1 MEVAIVGLG
10 CRFPQ
15 ARDPVSFWDL
25 VRDGRLAFSEIP
37 ASRFN
42 HAKVFYDS
50 SLRIPEK
57 AYISRGAYLPE
68 EDIREFGALHYGIA
82 PRRVQV
88 TDPQH
93 RLLVD
98 VVRAAVQD
106 AGWEKSGFPRE
117 RAGVFVGASVSEFK
131 EIALA
136 RIRAMQILDGQF
148 GRPVD
153 ASLAK
158 DLEGVFQDVVPLRA
172 FSMPGVLLNLNA
184 AIVSQTFDLGG
195 PSLSVDAA
203 CSSALVAVHQ
213 AVQGLRSGQIDVA
226 FAGGVYLN
234 FTPDPLVAFSR
245 IGAISR
251 SGECRPFDAS
261 ADGFVMGEGA
271 GIVVLKRR
279 EDAEKDG
286 DRIYALI
293 RGIACNNDGR
303 SEGPMTPRLEGQV
316 AVLRGAYRDAAVE
329 PASVG
334 YIEAHG
340 TATTVGD
347 VVEVSALDAL
357 FREQGWAPERGA
369 TTALGS
375 VKANFG
381 HTMSAAGVAGLIKA
395 TLAVHRG
402 VLPPQPSVV
411 TENPKL
417 GLGSGPFFLAR
428 EARPWQSE
436 GPRRAGVS
444 SFGFG
449 GTNVHAVLEEAK
461 APRRARS
468 RAPGT
473 RPRAEVFLVSAPTP
487 KLLARHARELAAA
500 VGDADLPSVARTLAS
515 RAPSDARLAVV
526 ADSVASLR
534 EKLLASADAIEARPD
549 GVGPLAPGCLFGR
562 GPFAGAKI
570 ALLFAGQGAQRVG
583 LLREAYQEVP
593 AFRDALDRLDDS
605 LGADLHQ
612 RIGGTLR
619 SFLYPAVPGPD
630 AERRLTET
638 QVCQPAMAAV
648 ALALNAF
655 LAKLGVHGDVFL
667 GHSLG
672 EFVAAA
678 AGGAMS
684 DEDCVRLVA
693 ERGLA
698 MMALPLADRG
708 AMLSAATDVATAREA
723 VRAASAHGTIAIANL
738 NHPAQTVLSGET
750 GAIGAAAQWL
760 EGRGIAVVRL
770 DVSHA
775 FHSPLVSGI
784 ADPMRSLV
792 EALPLRAPSGIVVSG
807 QRAAQYPSDLDS
819 IRQIFVDHAASPVD
833 FAGAL
838 RTAADLGARVF
849 LQVGAGS
856 TVVSFAKATVPAE
869 QRSVCAPLASR
880 DEDGL
885 ATLATAV
892 GSLWTA
898 GVSIEPL
905 ALFEGR
911 ETGLATLPPSPI
923 ETQPYWPIERTTRS
937 AEPIRAAAPAAA
949 EGDSM
954 PAKDQDG
961 LVALFREQVSVLQAH
976 ARILEQQTET
986 LRGRGITEA
995 GSSTPVPRPPLAIV
1009 PPPAVVPPAPERP
1022 AAQQEKAA
1030 AAPALPP
1037 PAPAPAHRVEEI
1049 AERVLAS
1056 VSRISAFPAGALR
1069 TSQTLGAELGFDS
1082 LMTVELDSDLQKAW
1096 PGIGSLP
1103 RNLLG
1108 PSTTIQDVIEHVK
1121 SALAAPT
1128 FATPSPLSAAL
1139 GAVAQAGPELFRFSP
1154 AVVAAPLPVVA
1165 PAENPV
1171 PAALLVTRDGHGI
1184 AEALARHLAS
1194 SGHSVVVA
1202 DLAAPASPARAAP
1215 DLGPRAWVCGG
1226 NDVVAEAAR
1235 VLGPA
1240 FGIVHFAGTVPGP
1253 RLDSADPA
1261 AWEPLLEA
1269 QRLARAQDG
1278 FFVAVTAQDGKLG
1291 TTNGTLLGAAIA
1303 GHAKALA
1310 RERTG
1315 EIVKAIDVTLEDS
1328 ADAIAKAIARE
1339 LRSGNAAPE
1348 VGLSGDERVEPD
1360 LTPARSGEEIA
1371 FDPGDVVLVT
1381 GGGRGVGAKL
1391 AVALSRSHASFVLC
1405 GRSPRDSRVD
1415 ETVRAIETAGGR
1427 ALYVQWDATQ
1437 PAGDVLEA
1445 ARKELGP
1452 FTALVHAAGVAEDGP
1467 ASGKDDAAM
1476 LRVLGPKVFGLAN
1489 ALVATARDP
1498 LRAAILVG
1506 SWAGRFG
1513 NSGQVDYSAANAA
1526 LSRAASLLPALRPGL
1541 RALALE
1547 LPPWDGTAMVERIPA
1562 FARATL
1568 AEQGVPFLDD
1578 AAGERAFLDAL
1589 RAGADGP
1596 VLIAQRRPSRRLAY
1610 QGHLAVSRS
1619 AQAYLEDHQ
1628 LAGQPV
1634 LPLSVALDLM
1644 ATAVVDA
1651 TGSLAAPLV
1660 VRDFQLR
1667 EPIRVPD
1674 AADLKLVASGEAGR
1688 ELQVGLFAHRAG
1700 ETRPPSRRPS
1710 YTGFVMAGGDPAP
1723 ALAAARPAPPA
1734 TSAPDLPLSLAEFY
1748 ASYLFHGPRM
1758 RAVQSIEQLSPTGIV
1773 GWVKASVPGD
1783 LIARPSRAAWT
1794 VDPLAL
1800 DGAFQLAAY
1809 WAWTQLGRAGFP
1821 IGIEEYVQTAPL
1833 AKGPLRASLTLEQAS
1848 GDMVRGSIVL
1858 QDADGAVIAFARG
1871 VSGEFKHGDPRF
1883 LRARGLAVASPPPA
1897 ATVPERVPV
1906 QAPHAPAAPA
1916 ATRVDE
1922 STYRIEQFPEVQE
1935 LEQRLGLA
1943 AAFGLKNPYF
1953 NVHERVTN
1961 DTSVIGGR
1969 TVINWSSYNYLGL
1982 SGDPHV
1988 TRAAQAAVERYGTSV
2003 SASRVASGEKPLH
2016 RELEQELASFLGCE
2030 DSMATVSGHGV
2041 FVTVIGH
2048 IMQAGDLILHDSLAH
2063 DCILGGAKLSGAK
2076 RRPFPHNDVAALEKQ
2091 LAQLRPHYRR
2101 VLIAVEG
2108 VYSMDGDI
2116 APLPG
2121 VIELKKKYGALLLVD
2136 EAHSFGVLGKTGRG
2150 VGEHFGLD
2158 RTDVDLW
2165 MGTMSKSLA
2174 SCGGYV
2180 AGSKALIQYL
2190 KYTAPGFIYSVGIS
2204 PANAA
2209 AALESLRQMQ
2219 AHPEK
2224 VARLH
2229 ERSALF
2235 LALAREK
2242 GIDTG
2247 FAGGSAVIPAILGNS
2262 LHSLQLSDALRQRG
2276 INVQPILYPAVEETA
2291 ARLRFFVTATHTE
2304 QQIRETIEVL
2314 AEEIARIRAEGE
2326 LQTGSV

>member
-1 MEVAIVGLG
+1 LEVAIVGLG

-25 VRDGRLAFSEIP
+25 VRDGRLAFSEVP
-37 ASRFN
+37 ASRWN

-57 AYISRGAYLPE
+57 AYIARGAYLPE

-131 EIALA
+131 EIALG
-136 RIRAMQILDGQF
+136 RVRGMQLLDGQF
-148 GRPVD
+148 GRPAD
-153 ASLAK
+153 GPLAK
-158 DLEGVFQDVVPLRA
+158 DLQGLFEDTVPMRA
-172 FSMPGVLLNLNA
+172 FSMPGVLLNMNA

-234 FTPDPLVAFSR
+234 LMPDSLVAFSR

-303 SEGPMTPRLEGQV
+303 SEGPMTPRLEGQLE
-316 AVLRGAYRDAAVE
+316 VLRGAYRDAGVGTG
-329 PASVG
+329 SVG

-357 FREQGWAPERGA
+357 FREQGWVPQSGA
-369 TTALGS
+369 RTALGS

-395 TLAVHRG
+395 ALAVHRG
-402 VLPPQPSVV
+402 VLPPQPSVT

-468 RAPGT
+468 RVPGA

-487 KLLARHARELAAA
+487 PLLARHARELAAA
-500 VGDADLPSVARTLAS
+500 VGDADLPGIARTLAS
-515 RAPSDARLAVV
+515 RAPADARLAVI

-534 EKLLASADAIEARPD
+534 EKLVAAAEAIEARPD
-549 GVGPLAPGCLFGR
+549 GVGQLAPGCLFGR
-562 GPFAGAKI
+562 GPFAEAKI

-605 LGADLHQ
+605 LGPALHQ
-612 RIGGTLR
+612 RIGGSLR
-619 SFLYPAVPGPD
+619 SFLYPAATGPD
-630 AERRLTET
+630 AERRLLET

-648 ALALNAF
+648 GLALHAF
-655 LAKLGVHGDVFL
+655 LAKLGVRGDVFL

-678 AGGAMS
+678 AAGAMS

-698 MMALPLADRG
+698 MMSLPLADRG
-708 AMLSAATDVATAREA
+708 AMLSAATDGTTAREA
-723 VRAASAHGTIAIANL
+723 ARAAAAHGIITVANF
-738 NHPAQTVLSGET
+738 NHPSQTVLSGET
-750 GAIGAAAQWL
+750 AAIRAAAQWL
-760 EGRGIAVVRL
+760 EGRGIAVTRL

-775 FHSPLVSGI
+775 FHSPLVAGI
-784 ADPMRSLV
+784 ADAMRSLV
-792 EALPLRAPSGIVVSG
+792 EALPLSAPSGVVVSG
-807 QRAAQYPSDLDS
+807 QRAAQYPSDPES

-838 RTAADLGARVF
+838 RTAAGLGARVF

-856 TVVSFAKATVPAE
+856 TVVSFARATVPAE
-869 QRSVCAPLASR
+869 QRSVCVPLASR

-885 ATLATAV
+885 ATLAGAV

-911 ETGLATLPPSPI
+911 EAGLATLPPSPI
-923 ETQPYWPIERTTRS
+923 ETQAYWPIERTARS
-937 AEPIRAAAPAAA
+937 AEPIRAATPQSVEPIRAATPAAA

-961 LVALFREQVSVLQAH
+961 LVALFREQVSLLQAH
-976 ARILEQQTET
+976 ARILEQQAET
-986 LRGRGITEA
+986 LRGRGITGA
-995 GSSTPVPRPPLAIV
+995 GSTAPVQRPPLAVV
-1009 PPPAVVPPAPERP
+1009 PPPAPERP
-1022 AAQQEKAA
+1022 AAREEPAA
-1030 AAPALPP
+1030 AAPVAP
-1037 PAPAPAHRVEEI
+1037 PATTARPDPTPPPAHRVEEI

-1069 TSQTLGAELGFDS
+1069 TSQTLGGELGFDS

-1108 PSTTIQDVIEHVK
+1108 PSTTIQDVIDHLNG
-1121 SALAAPT
+1121 ALAAPT

-1139 GAVAQAGPELFRFSP
+1139 EAMAQAGPELFRFSP
-1154 AVVAAPLPVVA
+1154 ALVAAPLPA
-1165 PAENPV
+1165 AIPAENPL
-1171 PAALLVTRDGHGI
+1171 PSALLVTRDGQGI
-1184 AEALARHLAS
+1184 AEALARHLSS
-1194 SGHSVVVA
+1194 SGHAVVVA
-1202 DLAAPASPARAAP
+1202 DLAAPSSPARAAP
-1215 DLGPRAWVCGG
+1215 ELGPRAWVCKGG
-1226 NDVVAEAAR
+1226 DAPALFAETAR
-1235 VLGPA
+1235 VLGPG
-1240 FGIVHFAGTVPGP
+1240 FGIIHLAGIGPGP

-1261 AWEPLLEA
+1261 AWEPLLQA

-1278 FFVAVTAQDGKLG
+1278 VFVAVTAQDGKLG
-1291 TTNGTLLGAAIA
+1291 TTNGTMLGAAIA

-1310 RERTG
+1310 RERTF
-1315 EIVKAIDVTLEDS
+1315 EMVKAIDVRLEDG
-1328 ADAIAKAIARE
+1328 AEAIARAIARE

-1348 VGLSGDERVEPD
+1348 VGLAGDERFEPD
-1360 LTPARSGEEIA
+1360 LEPAGSGEEIA

-1391 AVALSRSHASFVLC
+1391 AVGLARSHASFVLC

-1437 PAGDVLEA
+1437 AAGDLLDE

-1452 FTALVHAAGVAEDGP
+1452 FTALIHAAGVAEDGP

-1476 LRVLGPKVFGLAN
+1476 LRVLGPKIFGLAN
-1489 ALVATARDP
+1489 ALAATARDP

-1506 SWAGRFG
+1506 SWAGRYG
-1513 NSGQVDYSAANAA
+1513 NAGQVDYSAANAA
-1526 LSRAASLLPALRPGL
+1526 LSRAAALLPALRQGL
-1541 RALALE
+1541 A
-1547 LPPWDGTAMVERIPA
+1547 PWRWNCRPGTARRWWSA
-1562 FARATL
+1562 F
-1568 AEQGVPFLDD
+1568 
-1578 AAGERAFLDAL
+1578 
-1589 RAGADGP
+1589 
-1596 VLIAQRRPSRRLAY
+1596 RPSPAP
-1610 QGHLAVSRS
+1610 RS
-1619 AQAYLEDHQ
+1619 
-1628 LAGQPV
+1628 
-1634 LPLSVALDLM
+1634 
-1644 ATAVVDA
+1644 
-1651 TGSLAAPLV
+1651 
-1660 VRDFQLR
+1660 
-1667 EPIRVPD
+1667 
-1674 AADLKLVASGEAGR
+1674 
-1688 ELQVGLFAHRAG
+1688 
-1700 ETRPPSRRPS
+1700 PSREFPS
-1710 YTGFVMAGGDPAP
+1710 STT
-1723 ALAAARPAPPA
+1723 PPA
-1734 TSAPDLPLSLAEFY
+1734 C
-1748 ASYLFHGPRM
+1748 
-1758 RAVQSIEQLSPTGIV
+1758 
-1773 GWVKASVPGD
+1773 
-1783 LIARPSRAAWT
+1783 ARSST
-1794 VDPLAL
+1794 
-1800 DGAFQLAAY
+1800 
-1809 WAWTQLGRAGFP
+1809 
-1821 IGIEEYVQTAPL
+1821 
-1833 AKGPLRASLTLEQAS
+1833 
-1848 GDMVRGSIVL
+1848 
-1858 QDADGAVIAFARG
+1858 
-1871 VSGEFKHGDPRF
+1871 RF
-1883 LRARGLAVASPPPA
+1883 
-1897 ATVPERVPV
+1897 
-1906 QAPHAPAAPA
+1906 
-1916 ATRVDE
+1916 
-1922 STYRIEQFPEVQE
+1922 
-1935 LEQRLGLA
+1935 
-1943 AAFGLKNPYF
+1943 
-1953 NVHERVTN
+1953 
-1961 DTSVIGGR
+1961 
-1969 TVINWSSYNYLGL
+1969 
-1982 SGDPHV
+1982 
-1988 TRAAQAAVERYGTSV
+1988 
-2003 SASRVASGEKPLH
+2003 
-2016 RELEQELASFLGCE
+2016 
-2030 DSMATVSGHGV
+2030 
-2041 FVTVIGH
+2041 
-2048 IMQAGDLILHDSLAH
+2048 
-2063 DCILGGAKLSGAK
+2063 
-2076 RRPFPHNDVAALEKQ
+2076 
-2091 LAQLRPHYRR
+2091 
-2101 VLIAVEG
+2101 
-2108 VYSMDGDI
+2108 
-2116 APLPG
+2116 
-2121 VIELKKKYGALLLVD
+2121 
-2136 EAHSFGVLGKTGRG
+2136 
-2150 VGEHFGLD
+2150 
-2158 RTDVDLW
+2158 
-2165 MGTMSKSLA
+2165 
-2174 SCGGYV
+2174 
-2180 AGSKALIQYL
+2180 
-2190 KYTAPGFIYSVGIS
+2190 
-2204 PANAA
+2204 
-2209 AALESLRQMQ
+2209 
-2219 AHPEK
+2219 
-2224 VARLH
+2224 
-2229 ERSALF
+2229 
-2235 LALAREK
+2235 ALAR
-2242 GIDTG
+2242 T
-2247 FAGGSAVIPAILGNS
+2247 V
-2262 LHSLQLSDALRQRG
+2262 RC
-2276 INVQPILYPAVEETA
+2276 
-2291 ARLRFFVTATHTE
+2291 
-2304 QQIRETIEVL
+2304 
-2314 AEEIARIRAEGE
+2314 
-2326 LQTGSV
+2326 